1 MTALTLVRSSEP
13 GISPDSERDGET
25 FNASSRTAP
34 FGSTEVSYELTGA
47 ADRPVVAVLGGISIS
62 EHVTASDFDPRVSLW
77 GQDFLGHPCVHTTEF
92 PVVFFDYLPL
102 ASLNPPV
109 TTVVLAPA

>member
-25 FNASSRTAP
+25 FNASSLTAP

-47 ADRPVVAVLGGISIS
+47 ADRPVVAVLGGLSAS
-62 EHVTASDFDPRVSLW
+62 RHVASSDSDPREGWWEQGVGDHRALHTPKFRVVSL
-77 GQDFLGHPCVHTTEF
+77 
-92 PVVFFDYLPL
+92 DYLGRRT
-102 ASLNPPV
+102 LNAPV
-109 TTVVLAPA
+109 TTD